1 MLGGLTRIAAPAA
14 AVAALGIEGDDPRVV
29 EVAEGIRAAQAP
41 EIEQLDAMLD
51 AWGQDRGSADVGRGS
66 HGGTGEG
73 MMSPA
78 DLEAL
83 ECAEGAELVR
93 LAEAIVRD
101 QRAEIDAMR
110 APLDRL

>member
-1 MLGGLTRIAAPAA
+1 MPGGLTRIAVPAA
-14 AVAALGIEGDDPRVV
+14 AGAALGIEGDDPRVV
-29 EVAEGIRAAQAP
+29 EVAEEIRAAHAP
-41 EIEQLDAMLD
+41 EIEQLD
-51 AWGQDRGSADVGRGS
+51 AWGQDRGSVDVDRGS
-66 HGGTGEG
+66 HGGTAEG

-83 ECAEGAELVR
+83 ERAAAVR
-93 LAEAIVRD
+93 LAEAVVRD

>member
-1 MLGGLTRIAAPAA
+1 MPGGLTRIAVPAA

-29 EVAEGIRAAQAP
+29 EEIRAAHAP
-41 EIEQLDAMLD
+41 EIEQLD
-51 AWGQDRGSADVGRGS
+51 AWGQDRGSADVGHGS
-66 HGGTGEG
+66 RSGTAEG

-83 ECAEGAELVR
+83 ERAAVVR
-93 LAEAIVRD
+93 LAEAVVRD

-110 APLDRL
+110 ALLDRL